1 MKFKNTTNIRGKKSQ
16 KYSIIIPSAGMG
28 KRMRSYG
35 PKSLIKITPE
45 KNIVENQIE
54 IINDNF
60 TNHEII
66 LVCGFEADKLM
77 NNTPKNL
84 IKIENENYE
93 NTNVV
98 RSIGLG
104 LRAATSENVLVIYG
118 DLVFNEE
125 TIKNLKPQ
133 CSSLII
139 DNSSTMKDDEV
150 GCNISNNY
158 VEQMLPDIENKWA
171 QIAFLI
177 GDELEMFKKICWN
190 RDKSHYFGFE
200 AMNEI
205 IEKGGKFKSLSPQ
218 GMKITDVD
226 SSKDLAT
233 ASEIL

>member
-93 NTNVV
+93 KTNVV

-233 ASEIL
+233 AREIL

>member
-177 GDELEMFKKICWN
+177 GDELEMFIQVKMWF
-190 RDKSHYFGFE
+190 SQ
-200 AMNEI
+200 
-205 IEKGGKFKSLSPQ
+205 EKW
-218 GMKITDVD
+218 
-226 SSKDLAT
+226 SS
-233 ASEIL
+233 I

>member
-1 MKFKNTTNIRGKKSQ
+1 MKIKNTTNIRGKKSQ
-16 KYSIIIPSAGMG
+16 RYSIIIPSAGMG

-35 PKSLIKITPE
+35 PKSLIKVTPD
-45 KNIVENQIE
+45 KNIIDNQIE
-54 IINDNF
+54 IINKNF
-60 TNHEII
+60 NNHEVI

-77 NNTPKNL
+77 NNTPDN
-84 IKIENENYE
+84 IVKIENENYE
-93 NTNVV
+93 KTNVV

-104 LRAATSENVLVIYG
+104 LRAATSDKVLIIYG

-125 TIKNLKPQ
+125 TIKNLKPET
-133 CSSLII
+133 SSLVV
-139 DNSSTMKDDEV
+139 DSSSTMKDDEV
-150 GCNISNNY
+150 GCNISNHN
-158 VEQMLPDIENKWA
+158 VEQMLPDIDNKWA

-177 GDELEMFKKICWN
+177 GDELEMLKKISWN

-226 SSKDLAT
+226 SSKDLTT
-233 ASEIL
+233 ARKIL

>member
-1 MKFKNTTNIRGKKSQ
+1 
-16 KYSIIIPSAGMG
+16 
-28 KRMRSYG
+28 
-35 PKSLIKITPE
+35 
-45 KNIVENQIE
+45 
-54 IINDNF
+54 
-60 TNHEII
+60 
-66 LVCGFEADKLM
+66 M

-233 ASEIL
+233 AREIL

>member
-233 ASEIL
+233 AREIL

>member
-125 TIKNLKPQ
+125 TIKNLKQ
-133 CSSLII
+133 L
-139 DNSSTMKDDEV
+139 K
-150 GCNISNNY
+150 
-158 VEQMLPDIENKWA
+158 
-171 QIAFLI
+171 FL
-177 GDELEMFKKICWN
+177 
-190 RDKSHYFGFE
+190 HY
-200 AMNEI
+200 
-205 IEKGGKFKSLSPQ
+205 K
-218 GMKITDVD
+218 
-226 SSKDLAT
+226 
-233 ASEIL
+233 

>member
-125 TIKNLKPQ
+125 TIKTLKPQ

-233 ASEIL
+233 AREIL

>member
-16 KYSIIIPSAGMG
+16 RYSIIIPSAGMG

-35 PKSLIKITPE
+35 PKSLIKIAPD

-54 IINDNF
+54 IINNNF

-77 NNTPKNL
+77 NNTPKNI

-104 LRAATSENVLVIYG
+104 LRAATSDNVLVIYG
-118 DLVFNEE
+118 DLVFNQE
-125 TIKNLKPQ
+125 TIKNLKP
-133 CSSLII
+133 
-139 DNSSTMKDDEV
+139 EA
-150 GCNISNNY
+150 GCNISNHY

-177 GDELEMFKKICWN
+177 GDELEMFKKICWS

-226 SSKDLAT
+226 SSKDLVT
-233 ASEIL
+233 ARKIL

>member
-84 IKIENENYE
+84 IKIENENNQLSFSE
-93 NTNVV
+93 CNV
-98 RSIGLG
+98 
-104 LRAATSENVLVIYG
+104 
-118 DLVFNEE
+118 
-125 TIKNLKPQ
+125 IK
-133 CSSLII
+133 
-139 DNSSTMKDDEV
+139 
-150 GCNISNNY
+150 
-158 VEQMLPDIENKWA
+158 
-171 QIAFLI
+171 
-177 GDELEMFKKICWN
+177 
-190 RDKSHYFGFE
+190 
-200 AMNEI
+200 
-205 IEKGGKFKSLSPQ
+205 LSQ
-218 GMKITDVD
+218 KH
-226 SSKDLAT
+226 
-233 ASEIL
+233 